1 MKRPKPI
8 ALMERAAWAGAVAL
22 TLVAGPFS
30 SARAAP
36 TLRQDCVTI
45 SKQEVTISKQEVTI
59 SKQEYDSARRR
70 YMMRTRF
77 GYYVRTGRLGRRQ
90 YLYCQS

>member
-1 MKRPKPI
+1 
-8 ALMERAAWAGAVAL
+8 MERAAWAGAVAL

-45 SKQEVTISKQEVTI
+45 SKQE
-59 SKQEYDSARRR
+59 YDSARRR
-70 YMMRTRF
+70 HMLRTRF